1 MEGRLLRRYKRFLA
15 DIESADGRTFTA
27 HCPNTGAMT
36 GCDMPGSEVWYS
48 ASNNPKRKYRHTLE
62 VVVTPLGRIGVNTS
76 RANKLVA
83 EAIAAQQIGELAGYD
98 VVHAEAAIPDEK
110 GRFDFLLEG
119 PGNCYVEVKNLTLS
133 QGHGLGSFPDAVSE
147 RAVKHVRAL
156 SRQTAMGHRA
166 VLVFCVQ
173 HTGVRLATTAD
184 DIHPEYAVAL
194 RDAMAAGVEV
204 VAYGCS
210 IERDEILLTTSIPF
224 VTPSR
229 VGGT

>member
-1 MEGRLLRRYKRFLA
+1 MEGRLVRRYKRFLA
-15 DIESADGRTFTA
+15 DIESADGRIFTA

-36 GCDMPGSEVWYS
+36 GCNLPGSEVWYS
-48 ASNNPKRKYRHTLE
+48 ESDNPKRKYRHTLE
-62 VVVTPLGRIGVNTS
+62 VVVTTLGRIGVNTS

-83 EAIAAQQIGELAGYD
+83 EAIAEQQLDELAGYD
-98 VVHAEAAIPDEK
+98 VVRAEAAIPDEK

-119 PGNCYVEVKNLTLS
+119 PNSCYVEVKNLTLS
-133 QGHGLGSFPDAVSE
+133 LGNGLGSFPDAVSD

-156 SRQTAMGHRA
+156 SRQVALGHRA

-173 HTGVRLATTAD
+173 HTGVRSTTTAD

-194 RDAMAAGVEV
+194 GEAMAGGVEV

-210 IERDEILLTTSIPF
+210 IERDEIRLTGSVPFSTSSP
-224 VTPSR
+224 V
-229 VGGT
+229 V